1 MIFLFVCVDETL
13 RLILLHPTDPCSP
26 ICSSL
31 LAPSPLLPFSQ
42 HPRLLRHPRRL
53 LSNHDQVLLPQ
64 TAHLKAVH
72 VVCYC
77 PPTRGQLQRQIFG
90 ERGRTPPLSLAPPP
104 TPVVRRTNRRPGM
117 RRGSAW
123 CGRALMRPRRA
134 LPACDFNVAT
144 IQQCLGRGGTGRRRG
159 GWVG

>member
-53 LSNHDQVLLPQ
+53 LSNHDQILLPQ

-72 VVCYC
+72 VICDC

-104 TPVVRRTNRRPGM
+104 RPSFEGRTGGRGCAAVRHGAE
-117 RRGSAW
+117 GSDT
-123 CGRALMRPRRA
+123 PRRA